1 MRVPFSWLSEYVE
14 LDGLNPQEVADKL
27 TMGAFEVEE
36 VRRLG
41 GGIEG
46 PVVVGEILEINALP
60 KTSKVRLTKVKVDSN
75 SDPLEIICGA
85 QNIQVGQVIPVALP
99 GAIVINRK
107 DGSAL
112 AIKAAPIY
120 GVVSNGMLCSP
131 PELGL
136 TGGDSEGI
144 LIFDKTAGH
153 KLGQDVRTI
162 LSLTEEFVLHVS
174 PRSNRGDA
182 LSIKGLSREVAALT
196 GRPMKEPNWKLPSA
210 DPGNEKSG
218 TYKIQIEKS
227 EDCELFT
234 IRYVSDIKVSE
245 SPEFIKRRLEA
256 IGVRCV
262 NNIVDITN
270 YVLHELGQPLH
281 AYDADKIVGQTFAV
295 RRARKGETIKTL
307 DGKTRSLSDE
317 VLVIADGKELVG
329 VAGIMGG
336 LDSEISNGTTR
347 LALEA
352 ASFQPAR
359 VRRGGRLLG
368 LSSEA
373 SLRFE
378 RGVDVNTTARASDRA
393 AYLVSQHCGQAKLGP
408 MSKSGSE
415 GRKPIPVSLRLGQIK
430 RLLDIG
436 LSEKEVK
443 QMLAP
448 LGFEAVE
455 GKNKDNLDFLVPSF
469 RQQDV
474 TREIDLVEEV
484 SRIYGYERL
493 PQSMPKST
501 TAANLPNQTP
511 ARIRQALSGQ
521 GLSEAFISSLV
532 PPEVDEPD
540 SGGPSEEFNFGTQ
553 DTKSLVRVLNPLSK
567 EHQVM
572 RQSLLPGLLQAAK
585 YNRDHGAK
593 DIWLFEL
600 GRAYFRRQHGNSGNT
615 SAASKDHSRE
625 HAVEEPLKVGGI
637 LTGNLAL
644 SRWTE
649 QSNPN
654 EESQNGG
661 STSQSETRTSGQPE
675 TIDFYIA
682 KGVVENLFNHLR
694 IDNEALRYS
703 LDKDAPPVMHPGKAA
718 RITFVCTSEK
728 EPLHLG
734 WLGEIHPG
742 CADKLGLD
750 FATYLFEL
758 DVALLNRFSRAP
770 LFAAIVGS
778 PAISRDLTI
787 DLKNSIDNARALA
800 CIKAAAGGNFK
811 RIELISKFPLSNELK
826 SLSYRLT
833 FQHAEQTLRS
843 EEVDTYL
850 EKIRTALKS
859 ELGAS
864 FRL

>member
-99 GAIVINRK
+99 GAMVINRK

-144 LIFDKTAGH
+144 LIFDKAAGH

-196 GRPMKEPNWKLPSA
+196 GRPMKEPSWTLPPQVYCP
-210 DPGNEKSG
+210 DKTQE
-218 TYKIQIEKS
+218 YDIQVENI

-234 IRYVSDIKVSE
+234 IRYMTDVKIAE
-245 SPEFIKRRLEA
+245 SPAFIKRRLEA

-270 YVLHELGQPLH
+270 YVMHEFGQPLH

-295 RRARKGETIKTL
+295 RRAANGETIKTL

-336 LDSEISNGTTR
+336 IDSEIGDGTTN

-352 ASFQPAR
+352 ASFRPAR

-378 RGVDVNTTARASDRA
+378 RGVDVDTTARASDRA
-393 AYLVSQHCGQAKLGP
+393 AYLVSQHCGQVKLRS

-415 GRKPIPVSLRLGQIK
+415 GKKPVRVSLRLGQIK
-430 RLLDIG
+430 RLLDIE
-436 LSEKEVK
+436 LNEQEVK
-443 QMLAP
+443 QMLTP

-455 GKNKDNLDFLVPSF
+455 GKDSLDFLVPSF

-553 DTKSLVRVLNPLSK
+553 DTKTLVRVLNPLSK

-600 GRAYFRRQHGNSGNT
+600 GRAYFRRQDGNSGTT
-615 SAASKDHSRE
+615 SASSKDHSRE
-625 HAVEEPLKVGGI
+625 QPVEEPLKVGGI

-675 TIDFYIA
+675 TIDFYTA

-694 IDNEALRYS
+694 IDNEGLRYS
-703 LDKDAPPVMHPGKAA
+703 LDKAAPPVMHPGKAA
-718 RITFVCTSEK
+718 RIAFVSTSEK

-734 WLGEIHPG
+734 WLGEIHPR

-787 DLKNSIDNARALA
+787 DIKNSIDNARALA
-800 CIKAAAGGNFK
+800 CIKAAAGANFK

-833 FQHAEQTLRS
+833 FQHTEQTLRS